1 MLILIIANWIVI
13 GLVGSAMVYALA
25 LAVYDL
31 VADVKRSRALQV
43 NSDLYNQ
50 LLLDDV
56 YYRESYAELF
66 SRLAF
71 NVEMDSYPYFDEI
84 DECCD
89 DDYCDCDECDCHDES
104 SATESIRELLK
115 AVNQFIDDSKVVR

>member
-66 SRLAF
+66 SHLAF
-71 NVEMDSYPYFDEI
+71 NVEMDSYPYLDEI

-104 SATESIRELLK
+104 SATEAIRELLK